1 MNEAARTTPAF
12 ERAILPHLDAAYNLA
27 LWLVRDKS
35 VAEDVVQD
43 AVLRA
48 LQYFASFR
56 GEEERAWLLRIV
68 RNTAYS
74 ALKTRQAG
82 TEVSLGAGA
91 GEAGGAGA
99 GMDVP
104 DPGPGP
110 EAALAQLQDLAQLD
124 AALAALPIELRE
136 CLVLCEL
143 EQLSYKD
150 TARITQVPIGT
161 VMSRLWRARKAL
173 MRHQAAGSF
182 R

>member
-1 MNEAARTTPAF
+1 MTGAAPASF
-12 ERAILPHLDAAYNLA
+12 EQVVLPHLDAAYNLA
-27 LWLVRDKS
+27 RWLVHDPS
-35 VAEDVVQD
+35 AAEDIVQD

-48 LQYFASFR
+48 LQYFGSFR
-56 GEEERAWLLRIV
+56 GGDGRAWLLQIV

-74 ALKTRQAG
+74 TLKARRAG
-82 TEVSLGAGA
+82 SEVSLGGGVVDED
-91 GEAGGAGA
+91 GEGV

-110 EAALAQLQDLAQLD
+110 EAMLAQRQDMAQLD
-124 AALAALPIELRE
+124 AALAALPVEQRE

-150 TARITQVPIGT
+150 VARITQVPIGT
-161 VMSRLWRARKAL
+161 VMSRLWRARQAL
-173 MRHQAAGSF
+173 VRHQAAGSV